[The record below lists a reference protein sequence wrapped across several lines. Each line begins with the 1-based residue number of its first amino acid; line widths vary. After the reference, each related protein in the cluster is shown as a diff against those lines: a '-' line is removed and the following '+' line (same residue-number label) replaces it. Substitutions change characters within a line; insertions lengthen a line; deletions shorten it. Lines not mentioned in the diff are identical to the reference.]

1 VVIEGQD
8 AVRLLADALGELG
21 LAAAVEVSGAD
32 RAERGGDLSVLPSA
46 GSPILL
52 EVRRLSLADGGGV
65 RRQLEAG
72 GRRPG
77 RRACGVV
84 PVLVA
89 DRVTQ
94 EARGLLRE
102 AGWGWFDLRGHVR
115 LVADGVFVDADVAAI
130 KPPTSG
136 GKDALAGR
144 VGLEVACS
152 MLIDPDAPASVR
164 GLARALGRAPSS
176 VSGVLA
182 ALRQAGLVGED
193 LRPVVGELF
202 WRLAERWPREAWDV
216 ASVPAPGQGA
226 ENEAMRLGL
235 ADVERSVGW
244 ALTDT
249 LAAARYGAS
258 VGVRSGYP
266 PDFYVPDQS
275 SVRRALHLL
284 GTVSERSGRAAT
296 IRVAPVAAV
305 CAHRIDATGWST
317 EHWPLAHPLFVALDL
332 AGDPGRGR
340 EVLQGWTPPEPWRR
354 VW

>member
-1 VVIEGQD
+1 MAIEGHD
-8 AVRLLADALGELG
+8 AVRLLVDALGELR
-21 LAAAVEVSGAD
+21 LATAVDASGAD
-32 RAERGGDLSVLPSA
+32 RAADLLVLPPA
-46 GSPILL
+46 GSPVRL
-52 EVRRLSLADGGGV
+52 EVERLSLADGAGV
-65 RRQLEAG
+65 RRRLEARVG
-72 GRRPG
+72 QSG
-77 RRACGVV
+77 RRASDVV

-89 DRVTQ
+89 DRVTE

-102 AGWGWFDLRGHVR
+102 VGWGWFDLRGHVR
-115 LVADGVFVDADVAAI
+115 LVADGMFVDANVAAI
-130 KPPTSG
+130 KPPTRG
-136 GKDALAGR
+136 GKGAL
-144 VGLEVACS
+144 VGSVAVEVACS
-152 MLIDPDAPASVR
+152 MLVDPDAPATVR

-182 ALRQAGLVGED
+182 GLREAGLVGDD
-193 LRPVVGELF
+193 LRPVAGDLF
-202 WRLAERWPREAWDV
+202 WLLADRWPREAWDV
-216 ASVPAPGQGA
+216 MSVPAPGPSA

-235 ADVERSVGW
+235 EDAERSVGW

-275 SVRRALHLL
+275 TARRALHLL
-284 GTVSERSGRAAT
+284 GTAIDRSQRAAT

-305 CAHRIDATGWST
+305 CAQRVDATGWSN

-340 EVLQGWTPPEPWRR
+340 EVLESWTPPAPWRR